1 MKKLTKGIAFAAVAL
16 LAAGQLYA
24 QSSGTSEKKDEKKDE
39 KAETARPASTLSPDE
54 MKQLSAD
61 MRKQVR
67 QDIQRVQYLQAISR
81 KEKDVIKLTCVN
93 DKFVNL
99 KAEANIFDAAHSQLL
114 GLLETGERVAS
125 YEAVAKAAIAV
136 HKAREEAD
144 TCIGTKEMSTDSSDF
159 TAPTLLDDPTMG
171 MPFDIPVE
179 PPAFA
184 SPFK

>member
-1 MKKLTKGIAFAAVAL
+1 MKNLTKGLLLSAVAL

-24 QSSGTSEKKDEKKDE
+24 QSAGEKTDETKDEA
-39 KAETARPASTLSPDE
+39 AEPARPASTLTPDE
-54 MKQLSAD
+54 MKQLASD

-81 KEKDVIKLTCVN
+81 KEQDIIKLTCVN
-93 DKFVNL
+93 DKFINL
-99 KAEANIFDAAHSQLL
+99 KAEANIFDSAHVELL
-114 GLLETGERVAS
+114 GLLETNERIGS
-125 YEAVAKAAIAV
+125 YEATAKAAIAV

-144 TCIGTKEMSTDSSDF
+144 NCVGNKELSTDSSDF

-171 MPFDIPVE
+171 LPFDIAVE